1 MEKEMNQEVAS
12 EMMDEAEGSTEEV
25 VENTQEDV
33 EETVERQEDVTQEEA
48 ETEVEI
54 VDVETPLVA
63 EEESNAMSTIA
74 VIAVLL
80 LSVCGLIVIKRKK
93 AVGEN

>member
-1 MEKEMNQEVAS
+1 MNQEVAS

-48 ETEVEI
+48 ETEYTIRVKRR
-54 VDVETPLVA
+54 DGSSA
-63 EEESNAMSTIA
+63 EY
-74 VIAVLL
+74 LL
-80 LSVCGLIVIKRKK
+80 RLLQ
-93 AVGEN
+93 